1 MAQYLKESLRTR
13 IIEAAQDQFVANGF
27 ENASMRKIAEM
38 AGMTAGNLYR
48 YFKNKE
54 AIYQYFLQPV
64 LSDLNAFVEEASGI
78 KIGQLNTPKTKALIQ
93 ENLKSKKDIEEFISN
108 FSEFFANYVKK
119 DQAVCIMLVVNL
131 KEYKARET
139 KGDFVEWINVI
150 LKHKLMLERK
160 TTSLTKEEEVFCHM
174 LTDSYFEGIFTLIV
188 ESPKIEK
195 LDSLLKKFSLS
206 LLEAC
211 K

>member
-13 IIEAAQDQFVANGF
+13 IIEAAQAQFVENGF
-27 ENASMRKIAEM
+27 ENASMRKIAEK

-64 LSDLNAFVEEASGI
+64 LNDLNNFVEEASGI
-78 KIGQLNTPKTKALIQ
+78 KISQLNTAKTKALIQ
-93 ENLKSKKDIEEFISN
+93 ENLKSKKDIEEFIN
-108 FSEFFANYVKK
+108 EFSEFFANYVKK
-119 DQAVCIMLVVNL
+119 DQSVCIMLVVNL

-150 LKHKLMLERK
+150 LRQKLMLERK
-160 TTSLTKEEEVFCHM
+160 TTTLTKEDEVFCHM
-174 LTDSYFEGIFTLIV
+174 LTDSYFEGIFTLII
-188 ESPKIEK
+188 ESGKIEHID
-195 LDSLLKKFSLS
+195 LLLKKFSIA
-206 LLEAC
+206 LLDAC